1 MPADY
6 VLIQWAEQ
14 RARARGHHLS
24 PWEQREE
31 SAVAAC
37 EHCGRSAIVDF
48 KSSRI
53 YRKKLWPLRDYAAR
67 GTTPD
72 DGCSWLT
79 AVTTT

>member
-24 PWEQREE
+24 PWEQRQE

-37 EHCGRSAIVDF
+37 EDCGRSAIVDF
-48 KSSRI
+48 SRDAI
-53 YRKKLWPLRDYAAR
+53 AANEELA
-67 GTTPD
+67 GQAIAEDCD
-72 DGCSWLT
+72 DPG
-79 AVTTT
+79 